1 MNKILLTLITSCL
14 LSSGLFAYS
23 DSDMDGVANSVD
35 KCPNT
40 PLTDL
45 VDINGCTIKKV
56 TPKQVSKGHA
66 DIILGLNYADSTF
79 ATTNQSDTYSS
90 SIQADYYYDNF
101 SLQASTSYYK
111 TSAKDYDE
119 SGLND
124 SFIGATYNF
133 KPIKNLSLRLG
144 AGALLPTYQT
154 SLNNNNT
161 DYTGSASLSY
171 AVAKVNIFCGYR
183 YTMITDDNVIDTTN
197 NSSYIYQD
205 TNAYSVG
212 LGYYFTNKL
221 YMSGAYNLS
230 NSIYKRIDD
239 KKIDDIKTA
248 SLYGY
253 YTIDKNRFLI
263 FSYAYGLSD
272 TASDN
277 AFSLKAGYYF

>member
-1 MNKILLTLITSCL
+1 MASCL

-56 TPKQVSKGHA
+56 THKQVSKGHA
-66 DIILGLNYADSTF
+66 DIILGLNYADSNF
-79 ATTNQSDTYSS
+79 AQLNQSDTYSG
-90 SIQADYYYDNF
+90 SIQADYYYGNF

-124 SFIGATYNF
+124 SFIGAAYNF
-133 KPIKNLSLRLG
+133 RPIKNLSLRLG

-171 AVAKVNIFCGYR
+171 TLSKINIFGGYS
-183 YTMITDDNVIDTTN
+183 YTMINDDDVVDTTN
-197 NSSYIYQD
+197 NTSYIYQD
-205 TNAYSVG
+205 TNAYSAG
-212 LGYYFTNKL
+212 LGYYFTHKL

-230 NSIYKRIDD
+230 NSIYKGV
-239 KKIDDIKTA
+239 DDIKTA

-253 YTIDKNRFLI
+253 YTINKSRFLI